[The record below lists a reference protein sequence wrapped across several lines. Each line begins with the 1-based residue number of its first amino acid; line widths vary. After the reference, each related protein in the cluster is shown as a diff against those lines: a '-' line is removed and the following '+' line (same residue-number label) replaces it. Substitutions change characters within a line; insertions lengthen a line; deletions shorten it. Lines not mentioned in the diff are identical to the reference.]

1 MIEEIVSAGRQQA
14 PCSAAAPWVKL
25 GETGELKEEKYGLR
39 LKEGK
44 NMQEIKLPAEQL
56 GCQYHFAWE
65 SVT

>member
-39 LKEGK
+39 
-44 NMQEIKLPAEQL
+44 
-56 GCQYHFAWE
+56 
-65 SVT
+65 